1 MIQNP
6 QVPESKSSAGRSF
19 VSEIFHELSQPLT
32 AVQCRLE
39 LALRRDETVEQLRE
53 TIETVLENAER
64 MRQRL
69 LLLRSINDSTE
80 AGNDHDTTDLNDLL
94 RELQETFDPLF
105 EAEEKNLAISSPSQ
119 TVLVRGNRGRL
130 MQALFYFLE
139 YLFRYAKPHSTVEVT
154 LSSQGPIAA
163 GLRIAAESSLP
174 VGLSEDGK
182 QELNSLELEMSR
194 RTFQAAGGDFRLVSW
209 DAGHSLWLAR
219 LVLA

>member
-1 MIQNP
+1 M
-6 QVPESKSSAGRSF
+6 
-19 VSEIFHELSQPLT
+19 
-32 AVQCRLE
+32 QCRLE

-80 AGNDHDTTDLNDLL
+80 AGNNRDTTDLNDLL

-105 EAEEKNLAISSPSQ
+105 EAEEKNLAISNSSQ
-119 TVLVRGNRGRL
+119 TVLVRGNRARL
-130 MQALFYFLE
+130 MQAMFYFLE
-139 YLFRYAKPHSTVEVT
+139 YLFRYAKPHSAVEVT
-154 LSSQGPIAA
+154 LSSRGPITAE
-163 GLRIAAESSLP
+163 LRIAAESSLP

-194 RTFQAAGGDFRLVSW
+194 RTFHAAGGDFRLVSW
-209 DAGHSLWLAR
+209 DASHSLWLAQ